1 MPQDK
6 EARVE
11 NRLGRNSEESLTKL
25 MWIKMSFSTLVN
37 SWMLMRGSKLQ
48 KLQEVNQILTA
59 QMHKLKHITT
69 LSIKFLRI
77 MME

>member
-1 MPQDK
+1 MPLDK

-11 NRLGRNSEESLTKL
+11 NRLGRSSGESLTKP

-37 SWMLMRGSKLQ
+37 SWMLMRGLKPP

-59 QMHKLKHITT
+59 QMHKLKHITMQST
-69 LSIKFLRI
+69 KFLQR